1 MLALGPYAFMDIF
14 DPMHVCNHTD
24 QEGRYAYKVTF
35 LQCYSVACINTFL
48 ALAPARNDVSAL
60 PNALSAVLHAHRIRI
75 ACIH

>member
-1 MLALGPYAFMDIF
+1 MRALGPYAFMDIF

-48 ALAPARNDVSAL
+48 VSAPARNDVSAL
-60 PNALSAVLHAHRIRI
+60 SNALSAVLHAHRL
-75 ACIH
+75 

>member
-1 MLALGPYAFMDIF
+1 MRAIGPYAFMDIF

-35 LQCYSVACINTFL
+35 LQCYSVTCINTVL
-48 ALAPARNDVSAL
+48 VSATARNDVGAFPTPL
-60 PNALSAVLHAHRIRI
+60 FCTLIVRV